1 MNSNKEN
8 IQKLIREEFP
18 KIQSQE
24 ELLRLLNAIHEQMYA
39 LYFSRIN
46 KPVPK
51 IELKTLTYYKNIKLS
66 GGKRYKEFQIK
77 KKSGKDRTIQAPA
90 KGLKLIQQ
98 CLNEIFQ
105 TYYEPN
111 THACGFI
118 PERNIVDGAKQ
129 HVNMPYVLNIDLKDF
144 FDTIT
149 FPRIKKVLT
158 YPPFNLSGEREPL
171 GYIIASLCCNPKAIT
186 TIDTEGKK
194 ITESRNCL
202 PQGAP
207 TSPILTNI
215 VCQSLDRHLA
225 GLARR
230 YHARYTRY
238 ADDITFS
245 CHYNIFKC
253 DSEFIKEMHRIIEDE
268 QHLTINRD
276 KTRLQTP
283 RQRQEV
289 TGLIVNRKVNV
300 PKRYVKQIRLWLHYW
315 EMFGLERAQ
324 QYFIEQYIKH
334 REHFKNSQYARIEN
348 VIAGKLDYMHMIVGD
363 NRAFNQLKARYEVL
377 MNSAETLKQ
386 SQKCARAVK
395 KVMKIPDTSSA
406 AASHIATSDSIQPVQ
421 KNAPDFVAKEELEVM
436 LDGLIEDL
444 KDNDAMKTLFN
455 I

>member
-1 MNSNKEN
+1 MNSKKAN

-24 ELLRLLNAIHEQMYA
+24 DLLRLLNAIHGQMHA
-39 LYFSRIN
+39 TFFSRLN

-66 GGKRYKEFQIK
+66 GSKRYKQFTIK
-77 KKSGKDRTIQAPA
+77 KKSGKDRTIHAPA

-111 THACGFI
+111 NHACGFI
-118 PERNIVDGAKQ
+118 PEHSIADGARQ
-129 HVNMPYVLNIDLKDF
+129 HINMPYVLNIDLKDF
-144 FDTIT
+144 FDSIT
-149 FPRIKKVLT
+149 FPRVEKVLS
-158 YPPFNLSGEREPL
+158 YPPFNLSGEREQL
-171 GYIIASLCCNPKAIT
+171 GYIITSLCCNSKEVTAI
-186 TIDTEGKK
+186 DADGKEIK
-194 ITESRNCL
+194 ESRNCL

-215 VCQSLDRHLA
+215 VCRSLDRHLA
-225 GLARR
+225 GLAHR
-230 YHARYTRY
+230 YHAHYTRY

-268 QHLTINRD
+268 QHLTINRE

-289 TGLIVNRKVNV
+289 TGLIVNSKVNV

-315 EMFGLERAQ
+315 EKFGLERAQ
-324 QYFIEQYIKH
+324 QFFIEQYIKH
-334 REHFKNSQYARIEN
+334 RENFKNSHYARIEN
-348 VIAGKLDYMHMIVGD
+348 VLAGKLDYMHMIVGD
-363 NRAFNQLKARYEVL
+363 TRAYKQLKDRYDAL
-377 MNSAETLKQ
+377 INSVEATKQ
-386 SQKCARAVK
+386 YK
-395 KVMKIPDTSSA
+395 KRTKAIKEKESVTSSA
-406 AASHIATSDSIQPVQ
+406 TVTHITSNDSIQPVP
-421 KNAPDFVAKEELEVM
+421 KNAPNFVAKEELEIM
-436 LDGLIEDL
+436 LDSLLSDL
-444 KDNDAMKTLFN
+444 KNDDAIQTLFN
-455 I
+455 IE

>member
-1 MNSNKEN
+1 MNSKKAN

-18 KIQSQE
+18 KIQNQE
-24 ELLRLLNAIHEQMYA
+24 DLLRLLNTIHEQMYA
-39 LYFSRIN
+39 TIFNRLN

-51 IELKTLTYYKNIKLS
+51 IELKTLTYYKNVKLS
-66 GGKRYKEFQIK
+66 GGKRYTQFTIK

-118 PERNIVDGAKQ
+118 PERNIADGARQ

-149 FPRIKKVLT
+149 FPRVKKVLS
-158 YPPFNLSGEREPL
+158 YPPFNLSSEREQL
-171 GYIIASLCCNPKAIT
+171 GYIITSLCCNSKEVTAI
-186 TIDTEGKK
+186 DADGKEIK
-194 ITESRNCL
+194 ESRNCL

-215 VCQSLDRHLA
+215 VCRSLDRHLA
-225 GLARR
+225 GLAHR
-230 YHARYTRY
+230 YHAHYTRY

-268 QHLTINRD
+268 QHLTINGD

-289 TGLIVNRKVNV
+289 TGLIVNRKMNV
-300 PKRYVKQIRLWLHYW
+300 PKHYVKQIRLWLHYW
-315 EMFGLERAQ
+315 EVFGLELAQ

-334 REHFKNSQYARIEN
+334 HENFKNSQYAHIEN
-348 VIAGKLDYMHMIVGD
+348 VLAGKLDYMHMVVGD
-363 NRAFNQLKARYEVL
+363 TRAFNQLKARYEVL

-386 SQKCARAVK
+386 SKKRTKAVEQGK
-395 KVMKIPDTSSA
+395 KIPDISSA
-406 AASHIATSDSIQPVQ
+406 ATTHIATSDSIQPTP
-421 KNAPDFVAKEELEVM
+421 KNAPNFAAKEELEVM
-436 LDGLIEDL
+436 LHGLIEDL
-444 KDNDAMKTLFN
+444 KDDDAMKTLFN

>member
-1 MNSNKEN
+1 MNSKKVN
-8 IQKLIREEFP
+8 IQKLIRGEFP

-24 ELLRLLNAIHEQMYA
+24 DLLRLLNAIHEQMYA
-39 LYFSRIN
+39 TFFNRLN

-51 IELKTLTYYKNIKLS
+51 IELKTLTYYKNVKLS
-66 GGKRYKEFQIK
+66 GGKRYAQFIIK
-77 KKSGKDRTIQAPA
+77 KKSGKNRTIQAPA

-111 THACGFI
+111 QHACGFI
-118 PERNIVDGAKQ
+118 PERNIADGARQ

-144 FDTIT
+144 FDTIK
-149 FPRIKKVLT
+149 FPRIKKVLS

-186 TIDTEGKK
+186 TVDTEGKK
-194 ITESRNCL
+194 KTESRNCL

-225 GLARR
+225 GLAHRF
-230 YHARYTRY
+230 HARYTRY

-245 CHYNIFKC
+245 CHNNIFK
-253 DSEFIKEMHRIIEDE
+253 DDAEFLTEMHRIIENE
-268 QHLTINRD
+268 QYLIINKD

-315 EMFGLERAQ
+315 EKFGLERAQ
-324 QYFIEQYIKH
+324 QFFIEQYIKH
-334 REHFKNSQYARIEN
+334 RENFKNSRYARIEN
-348 VIAGKLDYMHMIVGD
+348 VLAGKLDYMHMIVGD
-363 NRAFNQLKARYEVL
+363 TRAYKQLQARYDAL
-377 MNSAETLKQ
+377 INSVEATKP
-386 SQKCARAVK
+386 SK
-395 KVMKIPDTSSA
+395 KRTKAIKEKESVTSSA
-406 AASHIATSDSIQPVQ
+406 TVTHITTNDSIQPVP
-421 KNAPDFVAKEELEVM
+421 KNAPNFIAKEELEIM
-436 LDGLIEDL
+436 LDGLISDL
-444 KDNDAMKTLFN
+444 KNDDTIQTLFN
-455 I
+455 IG